1 MKKIMVKWCK
11 RPWLVVTYAIGIAIA
26 MVCIFRWGFWKPEKR
41 LLAILGILLPLH
53 VFEENTYPDGF
64 HYMMNLAQNSDR
76 PDQGPMNRLTDMIS
90 NFGGELLFL
99 ALFLWGGNAA
109 TTILVA
115 FFGVGETAVHLILG
129 ILTQKK
135 LKDRGMKSIYGPG
148 LATACLTMLPLSIYA
163 IHVLSGEALGASD
176 IVAGV
181 VFIAGVIAM
190 LIRIPM
196 MVFGKFQPEYAF
208 ESSGYF
214 RKFE

>member
-1 MKKIMVKWCK
+1 
-11 RPWLVVTYAIGIAIA
+11 
-26 MVCIFRWGFWKPEKR
+26 
-41 LLAILGILLPLH
+41 
-53 VFEENTYPDGF
+53 
-64 HYMMNLAQNSDR
+64 
-76 PDQGPMNRLTDMIS
+76 MIS

-181 VFIAGVIAM
+181 VFIAGVIAL